1 MPLFRFNDID
11 AGDRIDV
18 MNIEII
24 CCHSVQMEAND
35 KKNNKIV
42 SKRIHA
48 FELAW
53 IMEIELN

>member
-35 KKNNKIV
+35 KKK
-42 SKRIHA
+42 K
-48 FELAW
+48 
-53 IMEIELN
+53 